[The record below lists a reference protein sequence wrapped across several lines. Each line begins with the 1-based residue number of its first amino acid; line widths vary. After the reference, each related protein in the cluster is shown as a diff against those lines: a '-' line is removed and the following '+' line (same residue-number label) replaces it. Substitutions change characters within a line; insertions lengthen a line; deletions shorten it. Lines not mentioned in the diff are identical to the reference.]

1 MSRRHPD
8 GADIIV
14 AGHICLDII
23 PAMNGGK
30 RGQGIAELLVP
41 GKLIDVGAAQLSTG
55 GAVPNT
61 GLALHRLG
69 LHVRLMGKVG
79 DDPFGQAILSILR
92 SYGEHLAEGMI
103 VAAGEF
109 SSYSIVI
116 SPPGVDRIFLHCTG
130 ANDTFSAEEVTAD
143 AYDGAKLLHFGYP
156 PLMRRMYEEQGAELE
171 RLLAGAKTAGLTVSL
186 DMARPDPDS
195 IAGQA
200 DWRAILQRV
209 LPSVDVFLPSFE
221 EILYMLRPE
230 LYRELSE
237 RHGTSELLPF
247 ADVDMLGALSA
258 ELLDMGVAVTAIK
271 LGEYGLYVRASASL
285 QRLRSMGRSAPLE
298 EELESWRDKEL
309 FAPCYKVDVSGTTG
323 AGDCTIAGFLSG
335 LARGLSIEDTLLTA
349 VGVGACNVERPD
361 AVSGIP
367 GWDVVQR
374 RITLGWEQREVVMQL
389 PGWDHDRQRGVW
401 RRRGEQ

>member
-1 MSRRHPD
+1 MSRRHLD

-23 PAMNGGK
+23 PAMNGRK
-30 RGQGIAELLVP
+30 RRQGIAELLVP

-69 LHVRLMGKVG
+69 SNVKLMGKVG

-103 VAAGEF
+103 VAAGEC

-130 ANDTFSAEEVTAD
+130 ANDTFSSEEVTAD
-143 AYDGAKLLHFGYP
+143 AYGGGKLFHFGYP
-156 PLMRRMYEEQGAELE
+156 PLMRRMYEEQGVELE
-171 RLLAGAKTAGLTVSL
+171 RLLAGAKAAGLTISL

-195 IAGQA
+195 MAGQA
-200 DWRAILQRV
+200 DWMAILQRV
-209 LPSVDVFLPSFE
+209 LPNVDVFLPSFE
-221 EILYMLRPE
+221 ELLYMLRPE
-230 LYRELSE
+230 LYRELAE

-247 ADVDMLGALSA
+247 ADGDMLGALSA
-258 ELLDMGVAVTAIK
+258 ELLGMGVAVAAIK
-271 LGEYGLYVRASASL
+271 LGEYGLYVRTSASL
-285 QRLRSMGRSAPLE
+285 QRLRSMGHSAPLG

-309 FAPCYKVDVSGTTG
+309 LAPCYKVDVSGTTG

-335 LARGLSIEDTLLTA
+335 LARGLPIEDTLLTA

-367 GWDVVQR
+367 GWEDVQR
-374 RITLGWEQREVVMQL
+374 RIASGWEQREVLMQL
-389 PGWDHDRQRGVW
+389 PGWYHDRQCGVW
-401 RRRGEQ
+401 RRKGEQ